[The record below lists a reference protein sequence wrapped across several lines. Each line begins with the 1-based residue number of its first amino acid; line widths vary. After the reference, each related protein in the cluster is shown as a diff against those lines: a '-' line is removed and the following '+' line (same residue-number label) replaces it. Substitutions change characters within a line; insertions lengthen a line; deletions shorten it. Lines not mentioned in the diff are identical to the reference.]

1 MFKRLLVLVDFSPHN
16 EEYFKECIELASKI
30 GAEIIAFNIVD
41 INAINSIARHAGKRE
56 SEVAVELEE
65 DGWKYLYMFEDM
77 AKNKGVKTLVHQE
90 EGVFESKITQAVSKY
105 KVDLVCLRKDL
116 NLGLQSSVKLLEHL
130 LEKIDSPIL
139 LL

>member
-1 MFKRLLVLVDFSPHN
+1 MFKRLLVLVDFSSQN
-16 EEYFKECIELASKI
+16 EGYFKQCIELAERLR
-30 GAEIIAFNIVD
+30 AEIIAFNIVD
-41 INAINSIARHAGKRE
+41 INAINSIARHTDKRE

-90 EGVFESKITQAVSKY
+90 EGVFESKITQAVSAY
-105 KVDLVCLRKDL
+105 KIDLVCLRKNL
-116 NLGLQSSVKLLEHL
+116 NLGLRSSLKMLEHL
-130 LEKIDSPIL
+130 LEEIDSPVL